1 MWKIFHVELK
11 FYKLEFHHF
20 FFFQISLHLL
30 LSVYL
35 QEHKAVT
42 PTNSSLHYRLHSS
55 LHYRCHVRSQLRR
68 GCLRR
73 QKAITCWD
81 DDDEEHRNKIEEG
94 GQPRLRLPHNLLS
107 SSCRSESDRP
117 IAHSDL
123 FFLCSLSL
131 FFVIRSLLSFS
142 LSNRSD
148 HPITHSD
155 LLFLCSSLLFFIVKS
170 FLSSSSSD
178 HSSVLRR
185 QIIGSSSGLFFFKY
199 QNWVLETWFCF
210 LDLEIYVAFSVQ
222 LIQHKDSQSESLRL
236 EF

>member
-42 PTNSSLHYRLHSS
+42 TTNSNLHYRLHSS
-55 LHYRCHVRSQLRR
+55 LHFRCHVRSQLRR

-94 GQPRLRLPHNLLS
+94 GQLRLLLPHNLLS

-123 FFLCSLSL
+123 FFVAVLRCQIVGSSSSDYW
-131 FFVIRSLLSFS
+131 FFFRSIL
-142 LSNRSD
+142 
-148 HPITHSD
+148 P
-155 LLFLCSSLLFFIVKS
+155 LFFIVDS
-170 FLSSSSSD
+170 
-178 HSSVLRR
+178 SSVLV
-185 QIIGSSSGLFFFKY
+185 FFKY
-199 QNWVLETWFCF
+199 QNRVLETRFCF
-210 LDLEIYVAFSVQ
+210 LELKS
-222 LIQHKDSQSESLRL
+222 
-236 EF
+236 

>member
-1 MWKIFHVELK
+1 MASNVENIPRRTRVPP
-11 FYKLEFHHF
+11 FFFF

-94 GQPRLRLPHNLLS
+94 GQPRLLLPHTLLS

-123 FFLCSLSL
+123 FFVVVLRCQIVGSSSSIVGSSLGL
-131 FFVIRSLLSFS
+131 F
-142 LSNRSD
+142 
-148 HPITHSD
+148 
-155 LLFLCSSLLFFIVKS
+155 FLCSSSSILLRFWY
-170 FLSSSSSD
+170 SSSTKIESQR
-178 HSSVLRR
+178 L
-185 QIIGSSSGLFFFKY
+185 GF
-199 QNWVLETWFCF
+199 
-210 LDLEIYVAFSVQ
+210 AF
-222 LIQHKDSQSESLRL
+222 
-236 EF
+236 

>member
-42 PTNSSLHYRLHSS
+42 PTNFS

-94 GQPRLRLPHNLLS
+94 GQPRLLLPHNLLS

-123 FFLCSLSL
+123 FFVVVLRCQIVGSSSSIVGSSLGL
-131 FFVIRSLLSFS
+131 F
-142 LSNRSD
+142 
-148 HPITHSD
+148 
-155 LLFLCSSLLFFIVKS
+155 FLCSSSSILLRFWY
-170 FLSSSSSD
+170 SSSTKIESQR
-178 HSSVLRR
+178 L
-185 QIIGSSSGLFFFKY
+185 GF
-199 QNWVLETWFCF
+199 
-210 LDLEIYVAFSVQ
+210 AF
-222 LIQHKDSQSESLRL
+222 
-236 EF
+236 